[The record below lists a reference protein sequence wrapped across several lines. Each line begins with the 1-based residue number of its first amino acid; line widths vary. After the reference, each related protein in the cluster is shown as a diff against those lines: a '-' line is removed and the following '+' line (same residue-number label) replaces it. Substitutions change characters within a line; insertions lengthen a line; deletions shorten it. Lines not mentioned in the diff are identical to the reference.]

1 MTPSPASPLAASSP
15 RWVVVL
21 LSCAILVLAIG
32 LLMYLV
38 RPKHAAP
45 ALAEVSRTDL
55 VLRDGLLY
63 RAGEQSPFTGIAT
76 DTYAGGE
83 PKSRSQI
90 SNGVPE
96 SVSVGYHTNGQIQVE
111 EYFRAGVSH
120 GRRTKWYAS
129 GTKQSEASIVAGKLH
144 GLYADAAG
152 ETRGTTVLG
161 GRSVRAGDR
170 VGPAGPSALTLAC
183 TAHTRW
189 PERRSLTGLTGSKR
203 SKPVTNRRSILSA
216 VRAECK

>member
-144 GLYADAAG
+144 GLYQRWHENEVLSEQVELVEG
-152 ETRGTTVLG
+152 EPEGVSLAYYPSGHLKARVLMQQG
-161 GRSVRAGDR
+161 
-170 VGPAGPSALTLAC
+170 
-183 TAHTRW
+183 
-189 PERRSLTGLTGSKR
+189 
-203 SKPVTNRRSILSA
+203 KPVEQQFWEDGQYEQEIASVQQA
-216 VRAECK
+216 PPP